1 MDEKKVFVINRSS
14 HDYSKAEEF
23 GDLIYVTEGS
33 INRFAVSK
41 MYRIFESFV
50 QTSKELDYVLLSGLT
65 VMNVVFSSMFAAR
78 HQRLNL
84 LIYKPDKRDPGRYI
98 ERIVML

>member
-1 MDEKKVFVINRSS
+1 MDSKKVFVINRSS

-23 GDLIYVTEGS
+23 GDLVYVTEGN

-41 MYRIFESFV
+41 MYRLFEDFIK
-50 QTSKELDYVLLSGLT
+50 TSKELDYVLLSGLS
-65 VMNVVFSSMFAAR
+65 VMNVVFSSMFAAK

-84 LIYKPDKRDPGRYI
+84 LIYKPDRRDPGHYI